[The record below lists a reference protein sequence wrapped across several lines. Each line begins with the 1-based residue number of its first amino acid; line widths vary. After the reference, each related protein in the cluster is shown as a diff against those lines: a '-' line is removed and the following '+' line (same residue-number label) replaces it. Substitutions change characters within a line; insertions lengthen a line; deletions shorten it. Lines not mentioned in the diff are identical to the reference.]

1 MHKKDRH
8 DRNEKQKEQNT
19 NKRHH
24 ESRQLDSPT
33 QGWSKCQRNMH
44 FSNHQ
49 PRLKTLNTVLETLSL
64 RSSISKTKPI
74 FAQNCKMRLHKNLVV
89 AVIKVLDGVF
99 NQNLY
104 ADKTIEKVLKLD
116 KRWGSR
122 DRGFIA
128 ETSYEIIR
136 WKRLYSEIAE
146 VKSPFKYKELWKIF
160 AVWAVL
166 KGIQLPGWPE
176 LNDTPN
182 RRIKGKFDEL
192 IKIRKFR
199 ESIPDWLDKI
209 GLDEL
214 GEKNWEKELNA
225 LNQKAS
231 VIIRTN
237 TLNTTIDKLQA
248 ILSDEDIQTEK
259 IKGYPEALKL
269 IIRKN
274 LFLTDAFKNGLF
286 EIQDASSQLVAP
298 FLQIEDGMKI
308 CDVCAGAG
316 GKTLHLSA
324 LSENK
329 GQIIAMDIYK
339 NKLHELKRRAKR
351 NSAFNIETRVIE
363 NNKPIKRLYGKIDRL
378 LIDSPCSGLGVL
390 KRNPGSKWNLS
401 LDFLEK
407 IRSTQQEILKK
418 YAPMI
423 KKDGKLVYATCS
435 ILPSENEQQ
444 IDEFLKSDIGK
455 VFMKEDEKKI
465 SPNQTG
471 FDGFYMARL
480 SYK

>member
-1 MHKKDRH
+1 VFHAFKKAGYPIAHLD
-8 DRNEKQKEQNT
+8 NT
-19 NKRHH
+19 NTKSERELILKWFHKTPNAIITSVSILTTGFD
-24 ESRQLDSPT
+24 EPTIEAIILNRATKSLTLYYQMIGRGSR
-33 QGWSKCQRNMH
+33 
-44 FSNHQ
+44 
-49 PRLKTLNTVLETLSL
+49 
-64 RSSISKTKPI
+64 
-74 FAQNCKMRLHKNLVV
+74 
-89 AVIKVLDGVF
+89 VLDNKNTFDVIDLGNNF
-99 NQNLY
+99 HRFGPWG
-104 ADKTIEKVLKLD
+104 ADLD
-116 KRWGSR
+116 WQKMFRAP
-122 DRGFIA
+122 D
-128 ETSYEIIR
+128 Y
-136 WKRLYSEIAE
+136 Y
-146 VKSPFKYKELWKIF
+146 
-160 AVWAVL
+160 
-166 KGIQLPGWPE
+166 
-176 LNDTPN
+176 LN
-182 RRIKGKFDEL
+182 
-192 IKIRKFR
+192 
-199 ESIPDWLDKI
+199 
-209 GLDEL
+209 
-214 GEKNWEKELNA
+214 
-225 LNQKAS
+225 
-231 VIIRTN
+231 
-237 TLNTTIDKLQA
+237 A

-444 IDEFLKSDIGK
+444 IDKFLKSDIGK

>member
-1 MHKKDRH
+1 
-8 DRNEKQKEQNT
+8 
-19 NKRHH
+19 
-24 ESRQLDSPT
+24 
-33 QGWSKCQRNMH
+33 
-44 FSNHQ
+44 
-49 PRLKTLNTVLETLSL
+49 
-64 RSSISKTKPI
+64 
-74 FAQNCKMRLHKNLVV
+74 MRLHKNLVV

-104 ADKTIEKVLKLD
+104 ADKTIEKVLKHD

-128 ETSYEIIR
+128 ETSYDIVR

-146 VKSPFKYKELWKIF
+146 AKSPYKHKELWKIF

-166 KGIQLPGWPE
+166 KGIQLPNWPE
-176 LNDTPN
+176 LNETPN

-199 ESIPDWLDKI
+199 ESIPDWLDEI

-237 TLNTTIDKLQA
+237 TLNTTIDKLQS

-259 IKGYPEALKL
+259 IKGFPEALKL

-324 LSENK
+324 LSGNK

-351 NSAFNIETRVIE
+351 NNAFNIETRVIE

-407 IRSTQQEILKK
+407 IRFTQQEILKK

-455 VFMKEDEKKI
+455 AFKKEDEKKV

>member
-1 MHKKDRH
+1 
-8 DRNEKQKEQNT
+8 
-19 NKRHH
+19 
-24 ESRQLDSPT
+24 
-33 QGWSKCQRNMH
+33 
-44 FSNHQ
+44 
-49 PRLKTLNTVLETLSL
+49 
-64 RSSISKTKPI
+64 
-74 FAQNCKMRLHKNLVV
+74 
-89 AVIKVLDGVF
+89 
-99 NQNLY
+99 
-104 ADKTIEKVLKLD
+104 
-116 KRWGSR
+116 
-122 DRGFIA
+122 
-128 ETSYEIIR
+128 
-136 WKRLYSEIAE
+136 
-146 VKSPFKYKELWKIF
+146 
-160 AVWAVL
+160 
-166 KGIQLPGWPE
+166 
-176 LNDTPN
+176 
-182 RRIKGKFDEL
+182 
-192 IKIRKFR
+192 
-199 ESIPDWLDKI
+199 
-209 GLDEL
+209 
-214 GEKNWEKELNA
+214 
-225 LNQKAS
+225 
-231 VIIRTN
+231 
-237 TLNTTIDKLQA
+237 
-248 ILSDEDIQTEK
+248 
-259 IKGYPEALKL
+259 
-269 IIRKN
+269 
-274 LFLTDAFKNGLF
+274 
-286 EIQDASSQLVAP
+286 
-298 FLQIEDGMKI
+298 MKI

-444 IDEFLKSDIGK
+444 IDKFLKSDIGK

>member
-1 MHKKDRH
+1 
-8 DRNEKQKEQNT
+8 
-19 NKRHH
+19 
-24 ESRQLDSPT
+24 
-33 QGWSKCQRNMH
+33 
-44 FSNHQ
+44 
-49 PRLKTLNTVLETLSL
+49 
-64 RSSISKTKPI
+64 
-74 FAQNCKMRLHKNLVV
+74 MRLHKNLVV

-104 ADKTIEKVLKLD
+104 ADKTIEKVLKHD

-128 ETSYEIIR
+128 ETSYDIVR

-146 VKSPFKYKELWKIF
+146 AKSPYKHKELWKIF

-166 KGIQLPGWPE
+166 KGIQLPNWPE
-176 LNDTPN
+176 LNETPN

-199 ESIPDWLDKI
+199 ESIPDWLDEI

-237 TLNTTIDKLQA
+237 TLNTTIDKLQS

-259 IKGYPEALKL
+259 IKGFPEALKL

-324 LSENK
+324 LSGNK

-390 KRNPGSKWNLS
+390 KRNPGSKWNLT

-407 IRSTQQEILKK
+407 IRFTQQEILKK

-455 VFMKEDEKKI
+455 AFKKEDEKKV

>member
-1 MHKKDRH
+1 
-8 DRNEKQKEQNT
+8 
-19 NKRHH
+19 
-24 ESRQLDSPT
+24 
-33 QGWSKCQRNMH
+33 
-44 FSNHQ
+44 
-49 PRLKTLNTVLETLSL
+49 
-64 RSSISKTKPI
+64 
-74 FAQNCKMRLHKNLVV
+74 MRLHKNLVV

-104 ADKTIEKVLKLD
+104 ADKTIEKVLKID

-128 ETSYEIIR
+128 ETSYEINR

-146 VKSPFKYKELWKIF
+146 KKSPFKYKELCKILE
-160 AVWAVL
+160 VWAVL
-166 KGIQLPGWPE
+166 KGIQLADWPE

-286 EIQDASSQLVAP
+286 EIQDASSQ
-298 FLQIEDGMKI
+298 
-308 CDVCAGAG
+308 
-316 GKTLHLSA
+316 
-324 LSENK
+324 
-329 GQIIAMDIYK
+329 
-339 NKLHELKRRAKR
+339 
-351 NSAFNIETRVIE
+351 
-363 NNKPIKRLYGKIDRL
+363 
-378 LIDSPCSGLGVL
+378 
-390 KRNPGSKWNLS
+390 
-401 LDFLEK
+401 
-407 IRSTQQEILKK
+407 
-418 YAPMI
+418 
-423 KKDGKLVYATCS
+423 
-435 ILPSENEQQ
+435 
-444 IDEFLKSDIGK
+444 
-455 VFMKEDEKKI
+455 
-465 SPNQTG
+465 
-471 FDGFYMARL
+471 
-480 SYK
+480 